1 MSRVLRVDVTRGD
14 KVVDVSKQDAE
25 AQAWF
30 QVGFRVPD
38 WARAPGC
45 VMSAAARG

>member
-30 QVGFRVPD
+30 QVSAGLG
-38 WARAPGC
+38 GC
-45 VMSAAARG
+45 PLDA